1 MKSYKEISQCRICG
15 SSDFVE
21 ILSLGQQTLTG
32 VFPKSTLELIS
43 NGPLELIWCQQCGLL
58 QLKQS
63 YSLSEMYGNNYG
75 YHSSLNKS
83 MADHLAN
90 KVKFL
95 ESLCPLSS
103 GDIVLDIGCN
113 DGTLLNAY
121 EKSKLL
127 KVGVDPTAEK
137 FKKYYSK
144 NIELIQDYFPSSKIS
159 EFLSDNNAKIITSI
173 AMFYDLEDPKDF
185 VKSVS
190 EILHGEGIW
199 HFEQHYMPS
208 MLRTNAYD
216 SICHEHLEYYSL
228 HTIMPILNE
237 FKLKIIDVQIN
248 DINGGSFAV
257 TVCHCDCKKYNENK
271 VVVDWL
277 LHQEERMGLRT
288 PKPYRELE
296 LRVFEHRIDLKQL
309 ISSLNRAGKKIIG
322 YGASTKGNVLL
333 QFCGI
338 TNEEIPYIAEINE
351 DKFGRITPGTHIP
364 IISEKEAHKMKPDY
378 FLVLPWHFK
387 NSILQRENDYINRGG
402 KFIFPLPYIEI
413 I

>member
-1 MKSYKEISQCRICG
+1 MKSYTEILKCRICG
-15 SSDFVE
+15 SPDLVN

-32 VFPKSTLELIS
+32 VFPKSSQETIS
-43 NGPLELIWCQQCGLL
+43 NGPLELIWCQLCSLV

-63 YSLSEMYGNNYG
+63 YSLSEMYGDNYG
-75 YHSSLNKS
+75 YHSSLNLS
-83 MADHLAN
+83 MANHLIN
-90 KVKFL
+90 KVRFL
-95 ESLCPLSS
+95 ERLSLLSS
-103 GDIVLDIGCN
+103 GDLVLDIGSN

-121 EKSKLL
+121 KKPDLI
-127 KVGVDPTAEK
+127 KIGVDPTADK

-144 NIELIQDYFPSSKIS
+144 DVELIPEFFPSNKVHD
-159 EFLSDNNAKIITSI
+159 FLSDNKAMIITSI

-185 VKSVS
+185 VKSVV
-190 EILHGEGIW
+190 ENLHDEGIW

-228 HTIMPILNE
+228 QSIIPILHDLG
-237 FKLKIIDVQIN
+237 LKIVDVQVN

-257 TVCHCDCKKYNENK
+257 TACHSDCSKYNENQ
-271 VVVDWL
+271 VVVKWL

-296 LRVFEHRIDLKQL
+296 QRVFEHRIDLKQL
-309 ISSLNRAGKKIIG
+309 ISSLNKEGKKIIG

-338 TNEEIPYIAEINE
+338 TNDEIPYIAEINE
-351 DKFGRITPGTHIP
+351 DKFGRLTPGTHIP
-364 IISEKEAHKMKPDY
+364 IISEEEAHNMQPDY

-387 NSILQRENDYINRGG
+387 KNILQREKDYINRGG

-413 I
+413 S